1 MAEATLT
8 VPDMS
13 CEHCQQAVISALT
26 PAEGVEQVTV
36 DLPSKT
42 VKVVFDAKRVGVEQL
57 STILAEEDYPVASV
71 SQ

>member
-1 MAEATLT
+1 MTEAILT

-13 CEHCQQAVISALT
+13 CAHCEQSVISALS

-36 DLPSKT
+36 DLPTKT
-42 VKVVFDAKRVGVEQL
+42 VKVVFDAERVRVEQL
-57 STILAEEDYPVASV
+57 SAILAEEDYPVASV